1 MKDQFFG
8 NKRDYFKYALVLDL
22 MCSLGISRFTNI
34 VMLTGSGYNT
44 KGGKTNYS
52 CGNRRRTLYHF
63 LQSVANGPEDER
75 KVVRLREYFTESYPG
90 IEYIPYM
97 NDSDKDQCFSGSNRD
112 SYFDGISGADLQ
124 KAVILVDPDTGLL
137 PRSRNPRGNEG
148 HKWVTRC
155 EISKLKE
162 KMGTSSI
169 LMMFQ
174 SRWREKWKSGVQF
187 NYLKEKLRGYDI
199 IHPRDTP
206 AFVCLTKDPAVR
218 TKLQEALRRHRGKDP
233 DLKVHFT

>member
-8 NKRDYFKYALVLDL
+8 NKRDYFKYDLVLDL

-63 LQSVANGPEDER
+63 LQSVANGPKDER

-162 KMGTSSI
+162 KMGDVEYTRDVPI
-169 LMMFQ
+169 PMA
-174 SRWREKWKSGVQF
+174 REMEEWSAIQLPQGETAGIRHHPPQ
-187 NYLKEKLRGYDI
+187 GY
-199 IHPRDTP
+199 T
-206 AFVCLTKDPAVR
+206 CLH
-218 TKLQEALRRHRGKDP
+218 LP
-233 DLKVHFT
+233 DQRPGGPHQAAGGPPDA